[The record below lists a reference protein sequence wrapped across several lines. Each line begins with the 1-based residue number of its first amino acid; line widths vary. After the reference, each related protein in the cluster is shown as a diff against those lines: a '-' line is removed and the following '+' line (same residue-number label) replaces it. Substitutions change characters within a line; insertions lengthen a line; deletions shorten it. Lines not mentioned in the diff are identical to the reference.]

1 MSRDDELWIPLV
13 DEPIGSFV
21 DELLA
26 EHDDL
31 AKTVDSPRRLLA
43 FRTFSYLR
51 VGMLLGRL
59 LVERDLETPEDGP
72 SWVEQLL
79 EDPGVRGEAL
89 AEVSAVVDEI
99 AADPVYA
106 GDGPLGPDDAERER
120 FREFAKRHLSPT
132 SDA

>member
-13 DEPIGSFV
+13 DEPIGRFV
-21 DELLA
+21 DDLLA

-59 LVERDLETPEDGP
+59 LVERDIDASGDGP
-72 SWVEQLL
+72 SWVERLL
-79 EDPGVRGEAL
+79 EETEVRAEAL
-89 AEVSAVVDEI
+89 AEVRAVAEEI
-99 AADPVYA
+99 AADPAYA

-120 FREFAKRHLSPT
+120 FREFAKRHLSA
-132 SDA
+132 DV